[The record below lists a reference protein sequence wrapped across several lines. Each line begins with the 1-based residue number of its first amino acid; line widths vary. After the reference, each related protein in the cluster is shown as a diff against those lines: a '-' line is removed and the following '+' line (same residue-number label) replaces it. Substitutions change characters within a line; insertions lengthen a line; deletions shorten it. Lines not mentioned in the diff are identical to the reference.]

1 MFIGAQVSLYPMTSD
16 FVDVILTGLK
26 GLDPYRNDLRIETDD
41 MSTLMVGAPGPLLD
55 AIRDLFAAAARRPEH
70 VTMHVT
76 LSRGCPGEPDDPTC
90 RCETLT
96 RAQHQPLDQRQ
107 AEARAAVADAPVTG
121 VGIDVQFSLY
131 VLGQDR
137 HMDEIYGCIDFLKAS
152 GTFLKSK
159 NFCTRLRGDAGAVFE
174 TVRQAFLRF
183 GPAEGHVT
191 IDLTA
196 SANSPSLR

>member
-16 FVDVILTGLK
+16 FVDVILSGLEALSPHRDK
-26 GLDPYRNDLRIETDD
+26 LRIETDD
-41 MSTLMVGAPGPLLD
+41 VSTLMVGAPEPLFD
-55 AIRDLFAAAARRPEH
+55 AIRDLFARAAKSPA
-70 VTMHVT
+70 HVT
-76 LSRGCPGEPDDPTC
+76 LHATISRGCPGEPDDEIC
-90 RCETLT
+90 RCEALSVG
-96 RAQHQPLDQRQ
+96 QSLPLGERS
-107 AEARAAVADAPVTG
+107 ALAAAAVKQAPVLR
-121 VGIDVQFSLY
+121 VEIDVQFSLY

-152 GTFLKSK
+152 GTFLRSK

-196 SANSPSLR
+196 SANSPSKR